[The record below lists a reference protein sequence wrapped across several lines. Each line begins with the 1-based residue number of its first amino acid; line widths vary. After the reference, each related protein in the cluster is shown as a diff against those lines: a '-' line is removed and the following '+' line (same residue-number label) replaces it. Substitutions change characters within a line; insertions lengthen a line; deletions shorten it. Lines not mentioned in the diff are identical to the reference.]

1 MFGQHYQLEISQVN
15 SVWSALPIR
24 EISPIRDRLIVFGQ
38 HYQLEI
44 SKVNSVWSALP
55 IRDITG

>member
-1 MFGQHYQLEISQVN
+1 MFGQHYQLEISKVN

-24 EISPIRDRLIVFGQ
+24 DITIRDRLIVFGQ

>member
-1 MFGQHYQLEISQVN
+1 M
-15 SVWSALPIR
+15 
-24 EISPIRDRLIVFGQ
+24 FGQ

-55 IRDITG
+55 IRDIKGSIGGSIVFGQHYQLEISQVNSVWSALPIRG

>member
-24 EISPIRDRLIVFGQ
+24 DIIRLIVFGQ

-44 SKVNSVWSALP
+44 SQVNSVWSALP